1 MLAALV
7 LATAVLVLA
16 SPAAASHPYN
26 NVADFRYGPPAP
38 RHWQA
43 PRNGRGYK
51 AWDYGRRAFLVRRAE
66 THRLYVKDTYFR
78 SWHEAAVP
86 TAPANVRSWGENGL
100 NADMPPRPS

>member
-1 MLAALV
+1 MVNTFAMLAALV

-38 RHWQA
+38 RHGQA

-51 AWDYGRRAFLVRRAE
+51 AWDYQKPRHL
-66 THRLYVKDTYFR
+66 
-78 SWHEAAVP
+78 
-86 TAPANVRSWGENGL
+86 
-100 NADMPPRPS
+100 PPRRPAAEPFWCVGQNRTGCM

>member
-1 MLAALV
+1 MVNTFAMVAALV

-16 SPAAASHPYN
+16 SPAASHPYN

-51 AWDYGRRAFLVRRAE
+51 AWDYQKPRHLAPRRPAAEPFWCVGQKRA
-66 THRLYVKDTYFR
+66 
-78 SWHEAAVP
+78 
-86 TAPANVRSWGENGL
+86 GC
-100 NADMPPRPS
+100 M